1 MKLNSITLALA
12 LASTAACLGSAY
24 SLSPARATASARTA
38 PAFVRASPPSSSSRS
53 PSSSSSS
60 SSSCS
65 SSTALDAASSS
76 SAVAAS
82 PSSYDG
88 GDGGVMGRRGGAT
101 IGGIDAPLLLYFGL
115 WYLGNYYY
123 NITNKLALKAAGGAS
138 GFPLTISALQLGIG
152 SLYGIFLWLAPDA
165 RTKPTVTLDDV
176 SFGLRRGRGVGET
189 RRGRR
194 PSSFVRPGMLV
205 VLSLDGIDRRATF

>member
-24 SLSPARATASARTA
+24 SLSPVRTTGAARST
-38 PAFVRASPPSSSSRS
+38 PAFVHAAAAKK
-53 PSSSSSS
+53 
-60 SSSCS
+60 S
-65 SSTALDAASSS
+65 SSTALGAAPSS
-76 SAVAAS
+76 SAVAVAS
-82 PSSYDG
+82 STSSSSDDG
-88 GDGGVMGRRGGAT
+88 IMSRRGGASLA
-101 IGGIDAPLLLYFGL
+101 GIDIPLISYFAL

-165 RTKPTVTLDDV
+165 RNKPKVTFDDV
-176 SFGLRRGRGVGET
+176 SC
-189 RRGRR
+189 
-194 PSSFVRPGMLV
+194 
-205 VLSLDGIDRRATF
+205 